1 MSEKMIPASA
11 LEELAKKWLDDG
23 IPEHPAEELL
33 NLVNPPYCAPEDAPN
48 DQLFIVRIHGEGET
62 KAWRSGCFKD
72 EPWVRND
79 GFRESDKHVT
89 VLRPYKREQSNHKL
103 LNRGL
108 FGLWATTSSGQ
119 CGVVVSEYPKE
130 SGFLKVELSSYG
142 SYGRQFST
150 ELRLDLLT
158 FDPIPANRISA
169 AEKACDQEDST
180 DEDWY
185 KMEALRAAKAKEA
198 TW

>member
-1 MSEKMIPASA
+1 MTEQMIPAPVI
-11 LEELAKKWLDDG
+11 EELAKKWLAEG
-23 IPEHPAEELL
+23 LPQYPAEELL
-33 NLVNPPYCAPEDAPN
+33 KLVISPYCAPEDAP
-48 DQLFIVRIHGEGET
+48 DDRLFIVRVHGKGEI
-62 KAWRSGCFKD
+62 KAWRSAFYEKSAWTLADGSVKKD
-72 EPWVRND
+72 EY
-79 GFRESDKHVT
+79 VT
-89 VLRPYKREQSNHKL
+89 VLRPYKGEQSSHKL

-108 FGLWATTSSGQ
+108 FGLWATTASGQ
-119 CGVVVSEYPKE
+119 YGVVVSEYPNE
-130 SGFLKVELSSYG
+130 NGFLKVELSSYG

-180 DEDWY
+180 DEDWD
-185 KMEALRAAKAKEA
+185 KLEALRAAKAKEA